1 MWSDS
6 EAGAHHQSDTVIVSS
21 LVSRRES
28 VPSLHSRIP
37 EDRGKAPGSEERR
50 LLWIDDEKSPSDPD
64 VWFLTREG
72 FQIDCVVTGSAGLA
86 MARTGRYQG
95 ILLDLRLPDLP
106 GLAVLATLRAEGID
120 VPVLVLTGFGDFESA
135 RLAGTFGAAFKA
147 KPLYV
152 DDLEVA
158 VHKLIARSRT
168 SVERLDH
175 VPDAALAQQRAE
187 FTSIAHLLEQLQRVS
202 EARHEDTRLAICM
215 ILVRTL
221 ADPAVPM
228 PAFLACAKG
237 LKRVVTPLELNAAL
251 ALLSEVE
258 TTVIEALARSTGL
271 NAKVARAIVMLRL
284 TAERHQR
291 IKLEEIAASFSE
303 RIDAERLGTLIKEQ
317 TGFYFTDWRTGF
329 LVRPSVAPLLN
340 TTEDVKQIL
349 RRLSAFKDLSHFDH
363 EFHRFFG
370 LSPSDFRGLWRFNRS

>member
-6 EAGAHHQSDTVIVSS
+6 ETGPHHQSDTVIFSS

-28 VPSLHSRIP
+28 VPSQHFRIP
-37 EDRGKAPGSEERR
+37 DNPGKAASWEERR

-72 FQIDCVVTGSAGLA
+72 FHIDCAVTGSAGLA

-135 RLAGTFGAAFKA
+135 RVAGTFGAAFKA

-158 VHKLIARSRT
+158 VHELIARSRT
-168 SVERLDH
+168 SVEGLDH
-175 VPDAALAQQRAE
+175 VPDAARAQQRAE
-187 FTSIAHLLEQLQRVS
+187 FSSIAHLLEQLQRAS
-202 EARHEDTRLAICM
+202 EGNAAWSRHEDTRLAIRM
-215 ILVRTL
+215 ILLRTM
-221 ADPAVPM
+221 ANPATPM
-228 PAFLACAKG
+228 PAFLACAKA
-237 LKRVVTPLELNAAL
+237 LRSVVTPLAL
-251 ALLSEVE
+251 HSASALPSEVE

-271 NAKVARAIVMLRL
+271 TATVARAIGMLRL

-291 IKLEEIAASFSE
+291 IKLQDIASSFSE

-329 LVRPSVAPLLN
+329 LVRPCVAPLLN
-340 TTEDVKQIL
+340 TTDDVKQIL
-349 RRLSAFKDLSHFDH
+349 LKPTTVV
-363 EFHRFFG
+363 ECT
-370 LSPSDFRGLWRFNRS
+370 